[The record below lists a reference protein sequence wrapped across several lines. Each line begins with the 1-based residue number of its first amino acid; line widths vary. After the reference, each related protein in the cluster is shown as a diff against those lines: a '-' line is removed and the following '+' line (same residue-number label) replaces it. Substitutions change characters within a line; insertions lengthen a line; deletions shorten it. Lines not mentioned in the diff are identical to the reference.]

1 MVEFSHGVLDR
12 TTVGVRWETR
22 FPNGTS
28 WCTKEGGERRW
39 TGCWKP
45 TTSQSS
51 LGVSALHPVKEL
63 VYWVLLRILLLS
75 RPWSVLSLIKA
86 GKWGGWCQD
95 PLQSALGMNNS
106 PLLLNSHVT
115 TSVFFPAFSPGSLI
129 GDIVVLLVA

>member
-45 TTSQSS
+45 TTSRSS
-51 LGVSALHPVKEL
+51 LGASALHPVKEL

-95 PLQSALGMNNS
+95 PLQSALGMKNS
-106 PLLLNSHVT
+106 PLNFSLTAMSQPVI
-115 TSVFFPAFSPGSLI
+115 FSPLFHLI